1 MGNKQLFGFALIM
14 TASSGS
20 LAAEDFKPPRLDF
33 GVPDLQGIWNY
44 QNRTSLERPAIYEGE
59 LEIDQATM
67 LEKMVSTPDYI
78 AALEATG
85 AEAPGPHN
93 VGGYNGFWITPGDAL
108 AYMNGKFRTSL
119 IVEPEDGRIPWREE
133 GEAVRRAQRYILP
146 MGRGES
152 DGPEGRTLS
161 DRCLLSFS
169 STAPFMSSLYNNNL
183 QIVQSPTHVMLLTEM
198 VHNAR
203 IVRMDQGFR
212 DLPYEQW
219 LGDSVGYYEEDTL
232 VVETVN
238 FHPWQVGKER
248 LTSAQM
254 KLTERFTRVANNKLH
269 YSFTIDDPSL
279 YSQPWTAE
287 FPMYSGEN
295 LYEYACHEGNY
306 SMRAILAGARTMEVN
321 PSAPGQ

>member
-1 MGNKQLFGFALIM
+1 MGNIQLFGFALIM

-67 LEKMVSTPDYI
+67 LDKMVSTPDYI

-183 QIVQSPTHVMLLTEM
+183 QIVQSPTHVMLLAEM

-212 DLPYEQW
+212 NLPYEQW

-248 LTSAQM
+248 LTSAHM
-254 KLTERFTRVANNKLH
+254 KLTERFTRVEDNKLH

-279 YSQPWTAE
+279 YSQPWSAE
-287 FPMYSGEN
+287 FPMYSGKN

>member
-1 MGNKQLFGFALIM
+1 
-14 TASSGS
+14 

-67 LEKMVSTPDYI
+67 LDKMVSTPDYI

-183 QIVQSPTHVMLLTEM
+183 QIVQSPTHVMLLAEM

-254 KLTERFTRVANNKLH
+254 KLTERFTRVENNKLH

>member
-1 MGNKQLFGFALIM
+1 
-14 TASSGS
+14 
-20 LAAEDFKPPRLDF
+20 
-33 GVPDLQGIWNY
+33 
-44 QNRTSLERPAIYEGE
+44 
-59 LEIDQATM
+59 
-67 LEKMVSTPDYI
+67 
-78 AALEATG
+78 
-85 AEAPGPHN
+85 
-93 VGGYNGFWITPGDAL
+93 
-108 AYMNGKFRTSL
+108 MNGKFRTSL

-183 QIVQSPTHVMLLTEM
+183 QIVQSPTHVMLLAEM

-248 LTSAQM
+248 LTSAHM
-254 KLTERFTRVANNKLH
+254 KLTERFTRVEDNKLH